1 MPEVQRKYDK
11 TLSKMIFVYFMMLT
25 SMFQLAILPK
35 IAPMLLIVALAP
47 AAIAG
52 MSKYHNR
59 SPGIVAGS
67 NINADPKTTSPAIVT
82 SLVTSLL
89 LPVETAKRVS
99 AMHALKTF
107 LFFGRYAL

>member
-1 MPEVQRKYDK
+1 
-11 TLSKMIFVYFMMLT
+11 MMLT

-67 NINADPKTTSPAIVT
+67 NVNADPKTTSPAIVI

-89 LPVETAKRVS
+89 LPAEIAKRVS
-99 AMHALKTF
+99 VMHALKTF